1 MTSRD
6 VILENHTMVVR
17 DGRIFDVLPSAH
29 AADRYAATVHLERS
43 EHLLLPGLV
52 DAYTQICPPPG
63 RPAGPTALRDG
74 AQVSIAQMLR
84 NGTTCF
90 CSVGFYPE
98 ESARAAAEQGMRAVI
113 GIPIAAAASP
123 WAGSPAEYLTR
134 ALRFRDE
141 FRGHPSIASAFAPH
155 SPCAIPDA
163 DFGRIATLA
172 DELDAGILMPLH
184 ESAAE
189 IAESL
194 EHHGLRP
201 IERMQALGLLTPALT
216 AVHMSHADAAD
227 LALAERSGI
236 AITLCPGS
244 NLRAGEV
251 PPIAQWTAA
260 GLRLSL
266 GSGVAAPAI
275 SPDPW
280 SELKWLAF
288 LGHAPRAQTAAWT
301 PWSTLAV
308 ATRGGAETL
317 GLDAEIGTLEHGK
330 WADLCC
336 IDLRGPAMQ
345 WASPGSPHAAL
356 TQWVLNGGR
365 DVVSDVWVA
374 GRHLLNEGNFTR
386 IDWPH
391 LAARLRAATDRS
403 SMGEAH
409 ADIG

>member
-1 MTSRD
+1 
-6 VILENHTMVVR
+6 
-17 DGRIFDVLPSAH
+17 
-29 AADRYAATVHLERS
+29 
-43 EHLLLPGLV
+43 
-52 DAYTQICPPPG
+52 
-63 RPAGPTALRDG
+63 
-74 AQVSIAQMLR
+74 
-84 NGTTCF
+84 
-90 CSVGFYPE
+90 
-98 ESARAAAEQGMRAVI
+98 
-113 GIPIAAAASP
+113 
-123 WAGSPAEYLTR
+123 LTR

-163 DFGRIATLA
+163 AFHRIATLA

-184 ESAAE
+184 ESQAA
-189 IAESL
+189 IAESVK
-194 EHHGLRP
+194 HHGLRP
-201 IERMQALGLLTPALT
+201 IERLHALGLLTPALT
-216 AVHMSHADAAD
+216 AVHMSHVDAAD

-236 AITLCPGS
+236 AITLCPAA
-244 NLRAGEV
+244 NLRAGEGV

-266 GSGVAAPAI
+266 GSGIAAPTI
-275 SPDPW
+275 SPNLW
-280 SELKWLAF
+280 AELKWLAL

-301 PWSTLAV
+301 PWSALAV
-308 ATRGGAETL
+308 ATRGGAATL

-345 WASPGSPHAAL
+345 WASLGSPHAAL
-356 TQWVLNGGR
+356 TQWVLNGDR

-374 GRHLLNEGNFTR
+374 GRHLLNGGDFTR

-391 LAARLRAATDRS
+391 LAARLRATTDRS